1 MTGVDE
7 MAGLRHVIDAGGAA
21 LELPIVK
28 VADDLA
34 IALFMS
40 IDAPLSFV
48 AHAGR
53 ELGSVLAEF
62 DADVVVTAATLGIP
76 VGMAVVTGLGQD
88 RLVVLQKT
96 DKIHLADALIEPL
109 DSITT
114 GTPQLLRLDRAQIPN
129 LVGKRVVFVDDV
141 ISSGGSAAAALRLIR
156 QADGIVVGLGAVLVE
171 GTHWKTALG
180 DDADLVRSLDRIPL
194 YRRTDEGWTEDWE

>member
-1 MTGVDE
+1 MTGSGEIVDR
-7 MAGLRHVIDAGGAA
+7 RHVIDVGSSQ
-21 LELPIVK
+21 LELPIVP
-28 VADDLA
+28 VGDDLA

-40 IDAPLSFV
+40 IDAPISFV
-48 AHAGR
+48 ADAGR
-53 ELGSVLAEF
+53 ELASKLADL

-76 VGMAVVTGLGQD
+76 VGMAVAVGLGQD

-96 DKIHLADALIEPL
+96 DKIHLADALTEPL

-129 LVGKRVVFVDDV
+129 LAGKRVVFVDDV
-141 ISSGGSAAAALRLIR
+141 ISSGSSAAAGLRLIR
-156 QADGIVVGLGAVLVE
+156 QAGGIVVGLGAVLVE
-171 GTHWKTALG
+171 GTNWKTALG
-180 DDADLVRSLDRIPL
+180 DDADLVWSLDRIPL

>member
-1 MTGVDE
+1 MTGSSEIVDR
-7 MAGLRHVIDAGGAA
+7 RHVIDVGSSQ
-21 LELPIVK
+21 LELPIVP
-28 VADDLA
+28 VGDDLA

-40 IDAPLSFV
+40 IDAPISFV
-48 AHAGR
+48 ADAGR
-53 ELGSVLAEF
+53 ELASKLADL

-76 VGMAVVTGLGQD
+76 VGMAVAVGLGQD

-96 DKIHLADALIEPL
+96 DKIHLADALTEPL

-129 LVGKRVVFVDDV
+129 LAGKRVVFVDDV
-141 ISSGGSAAAALRLIR
+141 ISSGSSAAAGLRLIR
-156 QADGIVVGLGAVLVE
+156 QAGGIVVGLGAVLVE
-171 GTHWKTALG
+171 GTNWKTALG
-180 DDADLVRSLDRIPL
+180 DDADLVWSLDRIPL

>member
-1 MTGVDE
+1 MTGSSEIVDR
-7 MAGLRHVIDAGGAA
+7 RHVIDVGSSQ
-21 LELPIVK
+21 LELPIVP
-28 VADDLA
+28 VGDDLA

-40 IDAPLSFV
+40 IDAPISFV
-48 AHAGR
+48 ADAGR
-53 ELGSVLAEF
+53 ELASKLADL

-76 VGMAVVTGLGQD
+76 VGMAVAVGLGQD

-96 DKIHLADALIEPL
+96 DKIHLADALTEPL

-129 LVGKRVVFVDDV
+129 LAGKRVVFVDDV
-141 ISSGGSAAAALRLIR
+141 ISSGSSAAAGLRLIR
-156 QADGIVVGLGAVLVE
+156 QAGGIVVGLGAVLVE
-171 GTHWKTALG
+171 GTNWTTALG
-180 DDADLVRSLDRIPL
+180 DDADLVWSLDRIPL